1 MADTLGDRAYTGCI
15 HHSFERYT
23 AELSQITIHATFRQC
38 QRGDINNREMLHKLD
53 ITPILDK

>member
-1 MADTLGDRAYTGCI
+1 MADTLGDREYTGCI
-15 HHSFERYT
+15 HHSFERHT
-23 AELSQITIHATFRQC
+23 AELSQITIHATFWQW